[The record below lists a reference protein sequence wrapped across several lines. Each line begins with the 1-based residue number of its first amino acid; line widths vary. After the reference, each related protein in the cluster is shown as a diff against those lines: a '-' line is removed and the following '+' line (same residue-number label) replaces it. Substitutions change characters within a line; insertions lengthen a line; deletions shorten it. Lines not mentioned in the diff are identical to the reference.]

1 MTARPLT
8 VNWPGG
14 VVSFT
19 FDDFPKSALAGG
31 RILERHGARG
41 TFYTAMKLAG
51 TSDILGP
58 MFDHEDI
65 LAAHRTGHEIGC
77 HTFTHCDLRYA
88 KRSTMLAEICE
99 NSTALYSLI
108 EGFVPTNFAYP
119 YGEVTLKAKYVVGSR
134 FSSCRGIVG
143 RINHGVADL
152 AELPA
157 KRLYSA
163 DFDEAEIRR
172 LIDNNS
178 SVNGWL
184 LFFTHDVVEIPSPFG
199 CTPSQLEAV
208 VAYAA
213 ERTTILPVRDVI
225 AGLGGAPRNSFVSSA
240 WFSLVLAKV
249 VNVCFAWLRRGSSMP
264 VGAKPKPILPPS
276 D

>member
-8 VNWPGG
+8 VSWPGG

-31 RILERHGARG
+31 HILERHGARG

-51 TSDILGP
+51 TNDILGP

-65 LAAHRTGHEIGC
+65 LAVHRTGHEIAC
-77 HTFTHCDLRYA
+77 HTFTHRDLRYA
-88 KRSTMLAEICE
+88 NRSTMLAEICE
-99 NSTALYSLI
+99 NSTALSSLI

-119 YGEVTLKAKYVVGSR
+119 YGSVSLKAKYVMGSR
-134 FSSCRGIVG
+134 FSSCRGIF
-143 RINHGVADL
+143 NNTNQGVADL

-157 KRLYSA
+157 KTLYAA
-163 DFDEAEIRR
+163 DFDKAEIDR

-184 LFFTHDVVEIPSPFG
+184 IFFTHDVVEMPSPYG
-199 CTPSQLEAV
+199 CTPSQLESV

-213 ERTTILPVRDVI
+213 ERATVLPVRDVI
-225 AGLGGAPRNSFVSSA
+225 AGLGGAPRNSFLSIA
-240 WFSLVLAKV
+240 WFSFVQAKIA
-249 VNVCFAWLRRGSSMP
+249 NLCFARLRRGSSR
-264 VGAKPKPILPPS
+264 
-276 D
+276 